1 MKKDKTIT
9 EIVNNIATEFNML
22 PDDVF
27 ELIKFQE
34 TQTVKVIENS
44 IDNLHGIRVDVI
56 GNYNKIKIFGLIK
69 LEVDETK
76 IERINT
82 WLNTNQVQHQDN
94 T

>member
-1 MKKDKTIT
+1 MKKDKTII

-44 IDNLHGIRVDVI
+44 IDKLHDIRVDVV
-56 GNYNKIKIFGLIK
+56 GNYNKIKIIHLIK